1 MKIVTPVRLLTLL
14 LLVTTAM
21 LVLPLYHML
30 TNDLVNDWLVILAMV
45 GGTMWMFTLILL
57 MITYIER
64 GDYQD
69 MYGNR
74 RDL

>member
-1 MKIVTPVRLLTLL
+1 MKIVTPVRLLTLV
-14 LLVTTAM
+14 LLVTTVM
-21 LVLPLYHML
+21 LVLSLYHML
-30 TNDLVNDWLVILAMV
+30 TNDLVNAWLVILAML

>member
-1 MKIVTPVRLLTLL
+1 MKIVTPVRLLTLV

-30 TNDLVNDWLVILAMV
+30 TNDLVNAWLVILAMV

>member
-1 MKIVTPVRLLTLL
+1 MKIVTPVRLLTLV

-30 TNDLVNDWLVILAMV
+30 TNDLVNVWLVLLAMV

>member
-1 MKIVTPVRLLTLL
+1 
-14 LLVTTAM
+14 M

-30 TNDLVNDWLVILAMV
+30 TNDLVNAWLVILAMV

>member
-1 MKIVTPVRLLTLL
+1 MKIVTPVRLLTLV
-14 LLVTTAM
+14 LLVTTVM
-21 LVLPLYHML
+21 FVLPLYHMYN
-30 TNDLVNDWLVILAMV
+30 TNVVDIWLVLLSMV
-45 GGTMWMFTLILL
+45 GGLMWMFTIILL

-64 GDYQD
+64 GDFQD

>member
-1 MKIVTPVRLLTLL
+1 MKIVTPVRLLTLV

-30 TNDLVNDWLVILAMV
+30 TNDLVDIWLVLLSMV
-45 GGTMWMFTLILL
+45 GGLMWMFTIILL

-69 MYGNR
+69 MYGNH

>member
-1 MKIVTPVRLLTLL
+1 
-14 LLVTTAM
+14 M

-30 TNDLVNDWLVILAMV
+30 TNDLVNVWLVLLSMV

-64 GDYQD
+64 GDFQD

>member
-1 MKIVTPVRLLTLL
+1 MKIVTPVRLLTLS

-30 TNDLVNDWLVILAMV
+30 TNDLVNVWLVLLSMV

>member
-1 MKIVTPVRLLTLL
+1 
-14 LLVTTAM
+14 M
-21 LVLPLYHML
+21 LVLPLYHMFN
-30 TNDLVNDWLVILAMV
+30 TNVVDIWLVLLSMV

-64 GDYQD
+64 GDFQD

>member
-1 MKIVTPVRLLTLL
+1 MKIVTPVRLLTLV

-21 LVLPLYHML
+21 LVLPLYHMFN
-30 TNDLVNDWLVILAMV
+30 TNVVNVWLVLLSMV
-45 GGTMWMFTLILL
+45 GGLMWMFTLILL

-64 GDYQD
+64 GDFQD

>member
-1 MKIVTPVRLLTLL
+1 MKIVTPVRLLTLS

-30 TNDLVNDWLVILAMV
+30 TNDLVNAWLVILAMV

>member
-1 MKIVTPVRLLTLL
+1 MKIVTPVRLLTLT
-14 LLVTTAM
+14 LLVTTTM

-30 TNDLVNDWLVILAMV
+30 TNDLVNVWLVLLSMV

>member
-1 MKIVTPVRLLTLL
+1 MKIVTPVRLLTLV

-21 LVLPLYHML
+21 LVLPLYHMFN
-30 TNDLVNDWLVILAMV
+30 TNVVDIWLVLLSMV
-45 GGTMWMFTLILL
+45 GGLMWMFTIILL

-64 GDYQD
+64 GDFQD

>member
-1 MKIVTPVRLLTLL
+1 MKIVTPVRLLTLT

-21 LVLPLYHML
+21 LVLPLYHMF
-30 TNDLVNDWLVILAMV
+30 TNDLVNVWLVLLSMV
-45 GGTMWMFTLILL
+45 GGTMWMFNLILL

-64 GDYQD
+64 GDFQD

>member
-1 MKIVTPVRLLTLL
+1 
-14 LLVTTAM
+14 M

-30 TNDLVNDWLVILAMV
+30 TNDLVNVWLVLLSMV

>member
-1 MKIVTPVRLLTLL
+1 MKIVTPVRLLTLV

-30 TNDLVNDWLVILAMV
+30 TNNLVNVWLVLLAMV

>member
-21 LVLPLYHML
+21 LVLPLHHML
-30 TNDLVNDWLVILAMV
+30 TNDLVNAWLVILAMV

>member
-1 MKIVTPVRLLTLL
+1 
-14 LLVTTAM
+14 M
-21 LVLPLYHML
+21 LVLPLYHMF
-30 TNDLVNDWLVILAMV
+30 TNDLVNVWLVLLSMV

-64 GDYQD
+64 GDFQD

>member
-1 MKIVTPVRLLTLL
+1 MKIVTPVRLLTLV

-30 TNDLVNDWLVILAMV
+30 TNDLVNVWLVILAMV

>member
-1 MKIVTPVRLLTLL
+1 MKIVTPVRLLTLT

-21 LVLPLYHML
+21 LVLPLYHMH
-30 TNDLVNDWLVILAMV
+30 TNDLVNVWLVLLSMV
-45 GGTMWMFTLILL
+45 GGTMWMFNLILL

-64 GDYQD
+64 GDFQD

>member
-1 MKIVTPVRLLTLL
+1 MKIVTPVRLLTLA

-30 TNDLVNDWLVILAMV
+30 TNDLVNVWLVLLSMV

>member
-1 MKIVTPVRLLTLL
+1 MKIVTPVRLLTLT

-30 TNDLVNDWLVILAMV
+30 TNDLVNVWLVLLSMV

>member
-1 MKIVTPVRLLTLL
+1 MKIVTPVRLLTLT

-21 LVLPLYHML
+21 LVLPLYHMFN
-30 TNDLVNDWLVILAMV
+30 TNVVDIWLVLLSMV

-64 GDYQD
+64 GDFQD

>member
-30 TNDLVNDWLVILAMV
+30 TNDLVNVWLVLLSMV

-64 GDYQD
+64 GDFQD

>member
-30 TNDLVNDWLVILAMV
+30 TNDLVNAWLVILAMV

>member
-1 MKIVTPVRLLTLL
+1 MKIVTPVRLLTLV

-30 TNDLVNDWLVILAMV
+30 TNDLVNVWLVLLSMV

>member
-30 TNDLVNDWLVILAMV
+30 TNDLVNVWLVLLAMV

>member
-1 MKIVTPVRLLTLL
+1 MKIVTPVRLLTLV

-30 TNDLVNDWLVILAMV
+30 TNDLVNVWLVLLSMV

-64 GDYQD
+64 GDFQD